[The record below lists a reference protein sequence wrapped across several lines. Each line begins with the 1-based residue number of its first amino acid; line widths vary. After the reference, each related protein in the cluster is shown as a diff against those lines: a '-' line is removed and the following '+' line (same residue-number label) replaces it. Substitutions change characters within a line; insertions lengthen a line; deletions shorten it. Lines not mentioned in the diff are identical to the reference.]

1 MDGWTERWMNK
12 FIAGK
17 TFCLWIVILLA
28 NNNKGRTWLW
38 MVLGCAHFGND
49 TDLVWVLEPWP

>member
-49 TDLVWVLEPWP
+49 TVLVWVL